1 PQAIMTVELTML
13 ALSIVL
19 GIVYIV
25 LSASSATGERGLDW
39 NAGPRDESKPPLSGV
54 AGRLDRALR
63 NFFETFPLFAAAVL
77 IAHAAGR
84 HGTLTVLGAHLYFW
98 GRVAYL
104 PLYAMGIP
112 YIRTVAWTVATL
124 GLVLILIGLIWNA
137 ACSPSPA
144 KRSERWG
151 GVRGGG

>member
-1 PQAIMTVELTML
+1 MTVELTML

-39 NAGPRDESKPPLSGV
+39 NAGPRDEPKPPLSGV

-77 IAHAAGR
+77 IAHAANR
-84 HGTLTVLGAHLYFW
+84 HSALTVWGAHLYFW

-112 YIRTVAWTVATL
+112 RIRTLAWAVATL
-124 GLVLILIGLIWNA
+124 GIILILIALI
-137 ACSPSPA
+137 
-144 KRSERWG
+144 
-151 GVRGGG
+151 